1 VQGNCKFGLR
11 CANDHI
17 TANGQRINKPAH
29 LQMNAHLN
37 LGGRV
42 LPTQL
47 PTATN
52 SLLSLQHDQLI
63 QTSQPLPHPKAAP
76 EDYLNPWK
84 MGSYDIPTIDTT
96 TSSLPGSA
104 YGSPQNDSFLGKS
117 PAVKGLSVLEAPL
130 PASFDSQGIS
140 IFARTGPIAA
150 SVPAR
155 FGLEGSS
162 PASLPVS
169 RPLESVTLR
178 NLHSSAFG
186 DDARNGRAP
195 YMMASSPSAA
205 PEDGVGRRIM
215 HSERF
220 SSGRSKMMLSSS
232 VGARRPLDLL
242 RDDEWD
248 ENFVFEEDLVPNSLN
263 DLLTPA
269 ERMRRL
275 SRTTADD
282 EGAAGGGGSSAIPF
296 ASSHRAAA
304 FSGLGTPG
312 AEATSPKQLGSSP
325 LLGASPNGGFGA
337 GGSSR
342 FGPLFARPSSFAGRE
357 RNGSWSGVAPA
368 GGREDAANGGGTA
381 GGVVGDNVFG
391 HVGSPLRPSPLN
403 PSASAGPGSSPLLK
417 PAGSGSRPVSADF
430 SVSSPPR
437 MASMSIIS
445 QQLQRVRVSSA
456 GALPTLGRGGA
467 AGASAPGS
475 AADAG
480 GTSAAG
486 YVAVASAA
494 ATMTMTT
501 TTTVVSAGTPA
512 AASSS
517 PQLQA
522 PRLDRTASTTS
533 SAGGAGAGVGRI
545 DEEPAL
551 FDMDEVE
558 AGKWKRLSGGVPG
571 GGGAR
576 MFGSVVGVIGGRRAA
591 SGGSQHTASNGAS

>member
-1 VQGNCKFGLR
+1 
-11 CANDHI
+11 
-17 TANGQRINKPAH
+17 
-29 LQMNAHLN
+29 MNAHLN

-84 MGSYDIPTIDTT
+84 MSSYDIPTIDTT

-186 DDARNGRAP
+186 DDSRNGGGKALP
-195 YMMASSPSAA
+195 YMMGSSPSVA
-205 PEDGVGRRIM
+205 PEDGIGRRIM

-220 SSGRSKMMLSSS
+220 SSGRSKLLSSS
-232 VGARRPLDLL
+232 VGARRPLLDLNH
-242 RDDEWD
+242 DEWD

-269 ERMRRL
+269 ERLRRL

-282 EGAAGGGGSSAIPF
+282 DVAAGVSSGIPF
-296 ASSHRAAA
+296 SSSHRAAA

-325 LLGASPNGGFGA
+325 LLGASPNGGFA
-337 GGSSR
+337 GGASR

-357 RNGSWSGVAPA
+357 RNGSHSSAA
-368 GGREDAANGGGTA
+368 GREDSANGGL
-381 GGVVGDNVFG
+381 VGDNVFG

-403 PSASAGPGSSPLLK
+403 PSAGATGSNSPLLK

-445 QQLQRVRVSSA
+445 QQLQRVRVSSPGAVPTRGSVAASSSAATTPA
-456 GALPTLGRGGA
+456 GSGAAAEAAGTAPHGGPGTA
-467 AGASAPGS
+467 AGAG
-475 AADAG
+475 
-480 GTSAAG
+480 
-486 YVAVASAA
+486 
-494 ATMTMTT
+494 
-501 TTTVVSAGTPA
+501 
-512 AASSS
+512 SS

-522 PRLDRTASTTS
+522 PRLDRTASTAS
-533 SAGGAGAGVGRI
+533 SGGGGAGVGRI

-576 MFGSVVGVIGGRRAA
+576 TFGSVVGVIGGRRGVG
-591 SGGSQHTASNGAS
+591 GGSQASNGAA

>member
-1 VQGNCKFGLR
+1 
-11 CANDHI
+11 
-17 TANGQRINKPAH
+17 
-29 LQMNAHLN
+29 MNAHLN

-63 QTSQPLPHPKAAP
+63 QTAQPLPHPKAAQ

-84 MGSYDIPTIDTT
+84 MSSYDIPTIDTT

-169 RPLESVTLR
+169 RLLESVTLR

-186 DDARNGRAP
+186 DDSRNGSGVGKSTQ
-195 YMMASSPSAA
+195 YMMGSSPSVA
-205 PEDGVGRRIM
+205 PDDGIGRRIM

-220 SSGRSKMMLSSS
+220 SSGRAKMMLSSS
-232 VGARRPLDLL
+232 VGTRRALLDLK
-242 RDDEWD
+242 DDEWD

-282 EGAAGGGGSSAIPF
+282 DTAAAGASSAIPF
-296 ASSHRAAA
+296 SSSHRAAA

-325 LLGASPNGGFGA
+325 LLGASPNGGFG
-337 GGSSR
+337 GGGSR

-357 RNGSWSGVAPA
+357 RNGSHSSAA
-368 GGREDAANGGGTA
+368 GGREDAPLGGNGLA
-381 GGVVGDNVFG
+381 GDNLFG

-403 PSASAGPGSSPLLK
+403 PSAGSSSPLLK
-417 PAGSGSRPVSADF
+417 PIGGGSRPVSADF

-456 GALPTLGRGGA
+456 GAVPTLGRG
-467 AGASAPGS
+467 SAPAPATE
-475 AADAG
+475 AAPSPG
-480 GTSAAG
+480 
-486 YVAVASAA
+486 VPV
-494 ATMTMTT
+494 TT
-501 TTTVVSAGTPA
+501 TTMTAATSAMA
-512 AASSS
+512 AAIAMPGSTMAAAPGAGSS

-522 PRLDRTASTTS
+522 PRLDRTASTAS
-533 SAGGAGAGVGRI
+533 SAAGAGVARI

-576 MFGSVVGVIGGRRAA
+576 LFGSVGGVIGGRRSA
-591 SGGSQHTASNGAS
+591 SGGNGAAANGGHS